1 MPQVLALLAA
11 AVSGTHGSMES
22 ALWWAL
28 TSIEPAEPRTLR
40 LHQAAEPRAQGSL
53 EGALPQALCSLE
65 ADVPWALRSFDLQC
79 ILKYVHCRV
88 P

>member
-1 MPQVLALLAA
+1 MPQVLALQAA
-11 AVSGTHGSMES
+11 AVSGTQGSMES
-22 ALWWAL
+22 AVRWAL
-28 TSIEPAEPRTLR
+28 TSIEPAELRTR
-40 LHQAAEPRAQGSL
+40 CPHQAAEPRALGSL